1 MSISNE
7 SLSRK
12 RLEHAM
18 SVSPVSSG
26 PAAAQAAAAAQPK
39 PADAPH
45 DGDSDD
51 VKAAPVAAATAPGVG
66 QVVDK
71 TA

>member
-1 MSISNE
+1 MN
-7 SLSRK
+7 
-12 RLEHAM
+12 
-18 SVSPVSSG
+18 VSSVG
-26 PAAAQAAAAAQPK
+26 ANPVAAQASAAAQPK
-39 PADAPH
+39 PADLPH

-71 TA
+71 KA

>member
-1 MSISNE
+1 
-7 SLSRK
+7 
-12 RLEHAM
+12 M
-18 SVSPVSSG
+18 SVSSVSSA
-26 PAAAQAAAAAQPK
+26 PVAAQAAAAAQPK
-39 PADAPH
+39 PADLPH

-51 VKAAPVAAATAPGVG
+51 VKAAPVAAATAPGIG

>member
-1 MSISNE
+1 MNVS
-7 SLSRK
+7 
-12 RLEHAM
+12 
-18 SVSPVSSG
+18 SVSSSPG
-26 PAAAQAAAAAQPK
+26 AAQSAAASQPK
-39 PADAPH
+39 PADLPH

-51 VKAAPVAAATAPGVG
+51 VKAAPVVAAKAPGTG